1 MTDADQPSSPAA
13 TPAPQPAFQSVGA
26 AAQTVPS
33 EPPPAWKPE
42 PRQWS
47 WKDLFTAPM
56 LAFKPKCMVVS
67 AVTLLL
73 MGLWWMALTE
83 QLPGA
88 HRSLYGQLKY
98 GFESPIWLY
107 AVTWVW
113 TAVTLVLFSLGA
125 TLVATFLKADLLDDE
140 FLSFKE
146 AWQQF
151 TPRLVPALLVPLFLL
166 VLVTGVWA
174 LIYLG
179 ALVCSIPYA
188 GSTIYALLWPLAF
201 AAAVLGVLVAIA
213 CLLSIVLFPGI
224 IAVRRHGWFDNVVDT
239 IEAVGTKPHLL
250 AGSLVLTYVLLRVV
264 FAVGMGAIDGLGTIS
279 RNLPGFQSA
288 TTTEV
293 TNEYNVTQHSSS
305 VNQIEQTEQ
314 LALARRGDWLKPYDQ
329 LAFPLLDP
337 NQHSLSVFDS
347 TRDLEERSGKFI
359 TWGPGLITAGWQTL
373 IVSLL
378 VGYCL
383 NLALAGGLLTY
394 LWVREDDY
402 WDDEDLQDL
411 DQLAKE
417 LEEEAKRED
426 GRGKTSSTIADG

>member
-1 MTDADQPSSPAA
+1 MTDAELPTQPAA
-13 TPAPQPAFQSVGA
+13 QPTTA
-26 AAQTVPS
+26 ATQTVPS

-56 LAFKPKCMVVS
+56 LAFKPKCMIIS
-67 AVTLLL
+67 AVTLIV
-73 MGLWWMALTE
+73 MGLWWMAFTE
-83 QLPGA
+83 QLPRTD
-88 HRSLYGQLKY
+88 RSLWGWLKY

-107 AVTWVW
+107 AVTWAW
-113 TAVTLVLFSLGA
+113 TAVALTIFSLGA
-125 TLVATFLKADLLDDE
+125 TMVATFLKADLLDDE

-146 AWQQF
+146 AWHQF
-151 TPRLVPALLVPLFLL
+151 TPRFVPALLVPLFLM

-179 ALVCSIPYA
+179 ALVCSIPYI
-188 GSTIYALLWPLAF
+188 GSGIYALLWPLAF
-201 AAAVLGVLVAIA
+201 AAAVLGVLVGIA
-213 CLLSIVLFPGI
+213 CFLSLFLFPGI

-250 AGSLVLTYVLLRVV
+250 VLSLVLSIVMMWVS
-264 FAVGMGAIDGLGTIS
+264 FGIGMGAVDGLTSIS
-279 RNLPGFQSA
+279 RNLPGFKASTSVEVINEYA
-288 TTTEV
+288 TTRRD
-293 TNEYNVTQHSSS
+293 S
-305 VNQIEQTEQ
+305 VNQIEQTEH
-314 LALARRGDWLKPYDQ
+314 LALARRNQWLQPYDQ
-329 LAFPLLDP
+329 LAFPVLTNGNP
-337 NQHSLSVFDS
+337 FVSNMRSLSVFDS
-347 TRDLEERSGKFI
+347 TKDLEARYGSYI
-359 TWGPGLITAGWQTL
+359 AWGPGMIAAGWQTL
-373 IVSLL
+373 IIGLL

-426 GRGKTSSTIADG
+426 ARGKTQSTSADG